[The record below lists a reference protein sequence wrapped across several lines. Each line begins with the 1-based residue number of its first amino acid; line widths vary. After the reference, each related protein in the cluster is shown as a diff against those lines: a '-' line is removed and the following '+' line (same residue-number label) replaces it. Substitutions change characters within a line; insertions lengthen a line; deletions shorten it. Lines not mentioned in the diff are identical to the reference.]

1 MGAAEQQPENHRG
14 QLWNRAALL
23 IHQTLFRIAWIFK
36 TESVIMPAFLD
47 TISESGLIRGALPL
61 LNRAGQSLAPLLLAQ
76 HLSQAPLKKLWLSR
90 TTFLMG
96 APFLFLSAC
105 IWLGQARLP
114 PWFAGIFLTAYVIFF
129 CMHGINE
136 MTASTVLGKLIVANQ
151 RGRLQA
157 AASTLGTCAAVT
169 LALLLLS
176 RWLQQPGQAPFQQ
189 IFGFVGTMMMLAGI
203 SSRLLR
209 EAPDQPTHTA
219 SRSVSTAF
227 LSTWQLLRQDPVLR
241 RLCLVAVLFIFSQT
255 IFPHYQSIGLAR
267 VGRSRTVLMHW
278 VVAQHIGAA
287 CFSAASGFL
296 ADRTGVRAA
305 LRLLLPCAACAPL
318 LAAALARYAPP
329 HWYWITFF
337 WIGLV
342 PVTLRM
348 QVNYAIEITGRQRHP
363 EYISTLNLCMALP
376 FLASPLI
383 GGLVDWVGHELP
395 FFAVSVIVG
404 SGAALTWTM
413 TEPRSQNSASPDNTA
428 TTST

>member
-1 MGAAEQQPENHRG
+1 
-14 QLWNRAALL
+14 
-23 IHQTLFRIAWIFK
+23 
-36 TESVIMPAFLD
+36 
-47 TISESGLIRGALPL
+47 L

-76 HLSQAPLKKLWLSR
+76 QLSRTPLKKLWLSR

-105 IWLGQARLP
+105 IWLGNAQLP
-114 PWFAGIFLTAYVIFF
+114 PAFAFVFLTAYVVFF

-136 MTASTVLGKLIVANQ
+136 MTASTVLGKLIAATQ

-157 AASTLGTCAAVT
+157 AASAIGTTAAVS

-176 RWLQQPGQAPFQQ
+176 RWLQPPGQAPFQQ
-189 IFGFVGTMMMLAGI
+189 IFCFVGSVMMLAGI

-209 EAPDQPTHTA
+209 EPPDLTATAVPQPA
-219 SRSVSTAF
+219 STAF
-227 LSTWQLLRQDPVLR
+227 RRTCRLLKDDPVLR

-267 VGRSRTVLMHW
+267 SGRSRTVLMHW
-278 VVAQHIGAA
+278 VVAQHIGAV

-296 ADRTGVRAA
+296 ADRTGVRSA

-318 LAAALARYAPP
+318 LAAALARFAPP
-329 HWYWITFF
+329 GWYWITFF

-348 QVNYAIEITGRQRHP
+348 QVNYAIEITSRQRHP

-395 FFAVSVIVG
+395 FIAVAVIVG
-404 SGAALTWTM
+404 AGAVLTWTM
-413 TEPRSQNSASPDNTA
+413 AEPRTHQLKTEN
-428 TTST
+428 

>member
-1 MGAAEQQPENHRG
+1 MNSSQQNPTGSDG
-14 QLWNRAALL
+14 QRWNRAALL
-23 IHQTLFRIAWIFK
+23 IHQALFRVAWIFK

-61 LNRAGQSLAPLLLAQ
+61 LNRAGQSLAPLLLARR
-76 HLSQAPLKKLWLSR
+76 LAQAPLKKLWLSR

-96 APFLFLSAC
+96 APFLFLAAC
-105 IWLGQARLP
+105 IWLGEARLP
-114 PWFAGIFLTAYVIFF
+114 PAFALIFLAAYVVFF

-136 MTASTVLGKLIVANQ
+136 MTASTVLGKLIAANQ

-157 AASTLGTCAAVT
+157 AASACGTTAAVS

-176 RWLQQPGQAPFQQ
+176 RWLQPPGQAPFQQ
-189 IFGFVGTMMMLAGI
+189 IFCFVGTVMMLAGI

-209 EAPDQPTHTA
+209 EDPDPDTAPNSPPAAAGSPATA
-219 SRSVSTAF
+219 AFRRS
-227 LSTWQLLRQDPVLR
+227 WQLLREDRVLR

-255 IFPHYQSIGLAR
+255 IFPHYQAIGLAR
-267 VGRSRTVLMHW
+267 SGGSRTVLMHW
-278 VVAQHIGAA
+278 VIAQHIGAA

-318 LAAALARYAPP
+318 LAIGLTRYAPAS
-329 HWYWITFF
+329 WYWITFF

-348 QVNYAIEITGRQRHP
+348 QVNYAIEITSRQHHP

-383 GGLVDWVGHELP
+383 GGLVDWFGHELP
-395 FFAVSVIVG
+395 FLTVAVVVAA
-404 SGAALTWTM
+404 GAVLTWTM
-413 TEPRSQNSASPDNTA
+413 SEPRRSGHGS
-428 TTST
+428 

>member
-1 MGAAEQQPENHRG
+1 VGDPPPNSASHSD

-23 IHQTLFRIAWIFK
+23 IHQALFRVAWIFK

-76 HLSQAPLKKLWLSR
+76 QLSRTPLKKLWLSR

-105 IWLGQARLP
+105 IWLGNAQLP
-114 PWFAGIFLTAYVIFF
+114 PAFAFVFLTAYVVFF

-136 MTASTVLGKLIVANQ
+136 MTASTVLGKLIAATQ

-157 AASTLGTCAAVT
+157 AASAIGTTAAVS

-176 RWLQQPGQAPFQQ
+176 RWLQPPGQAPFQQ
-189 IFGFVGTMMMLAGI
+189 IFCFVGSVMMLAGI

-209 EAPDQPTHTA
+209 EPPDLTATAVPQPA
-219 SRSVSTAF
+219 STAF
-227 LSTWQLLRQDPVLR
+227 RRTCRLLKDDPVLR

-267 VGRSRTVLMHW
+267 SGRSRTVLMHW
-278 VVAQHIGAA
+278 VVAQHIGAV

-296 ADRTGVRAA
+296 ADRTGVRSA
-305 LRLLLPCAACAPL
+305 LRHHILLDRTGARDAPHAGQLRHRNHLPTTTPRIHQHAQPL
-318 LAAALARYAPP
+318 HGPAVPRVTADRWPCGLGRTRTPVHRRRCDRWCRSRTDLDHGRTP
-329 HWYWITFF
+329 H
-337 WIGLV
+337 
-342 PVTLRM
+342 
-348 QVNYAIEITGRQRHP
+348 
-363 EYISTLNLCMALP
+363 
-376 FLASPLI
+376 SP
-383 GGLVDWVGHELP
+383 
-395 FFAVSVIVG
+395 
-404 SGAALTWTM
+404 
-413 TEPRSQNSASPDNTA
+413 TEN
-428 TTST
+428 